1 MRSPRSW
8 GTYDERELIALLDNY
23 MVLRYMKHR
32 PTIHVRLMDLEV
44 AMRRLPRRQFEA
56 VLVYGIL
63 RFAGRAAGSALHT
76 SEREV
81 KRRYRHGIEQMLYTL
96 NGEDFFE

>member
-1 MRSPRSW
+1 MKTPRSW
-8 GTYDERELIALLDNY
+8 GQYDENELIALIDNY

-32 PTIHVRLMDLEV
+32 PTIHVRLMDMEV
-44 AMRRLPRRQFEA
+44 AMRHLPRKLFNA

-63 RFAGRAAGSALHT
+63 RFTGRIAGSELQT

-81 KRRYRHGIEQMLYTL
+81 KRRYRQGIEQMLYTL
-96 NGEDFFE
+96 NGEEY